1 LTLKVPAIVS
11 DGLILRVLGAVKV
24 TNEGPPVI
32 IEIVTVSPS
41 KSSVAGNEYVFWTPG
56 VVD

>member
-1 LTLKVPAIVS
+1 
-11 DGLILRVLGAVKV
+11 LGAVKV